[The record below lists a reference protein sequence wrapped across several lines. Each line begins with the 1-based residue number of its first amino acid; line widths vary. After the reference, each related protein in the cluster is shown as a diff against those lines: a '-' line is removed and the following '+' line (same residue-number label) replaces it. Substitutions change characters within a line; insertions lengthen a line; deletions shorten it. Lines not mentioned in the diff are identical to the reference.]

1 MSEAVKADLG
11 LIGLAVM
18 GQNLVLNMAENGFR
32 VAVFNR
38 TGERTDEFL
47 AGPAQGFSIT
57 GTKSLAEL
65 VAALKRPRRLM
76 LMVKA
81 GPAVDAVI
89 AELLPL
95 LEPGDIIID
104 GGNSHFE
111 DTERRLAELGGQGIR
126 FVGAGISG
134 GEEGA
139 RTGPSIMPGGD
150 SEAWPYIRDVFE
162 AIAAKVDGVPC
173 CRWLGGGGSGHFVK
187 MVHNG
192 IEYGDM
198 QLIAE
203 TYHMMLDL
211 LGLDHVR
218 MSTIFAEWNAG
229 RLESYLIEITA
240 RILAVRDA
248 DGEPLVGKILD
259 AAGQKGTGSW
269 TAASALAA
277 GVPLTLIAE
286 AVFARFLSALKD
298 ERVRASSLLPAPHF
312 EGVPRTDEFL
322 VSLEEALYSSK
333 LVSYAQGFQLL
344 AVASAEH
351 GWELDL
357 AGIALIWRGGCIIRS
372 VFLNDIAGALA
383 GGTPGSALLLAPF
396 FREALAAA
404 QDGWR
409 TVAATALRAGLPVP
423 ALASALTYFDG
434 YRSARLPANLI
445 QAQRDYFG
453 AHTFERTDSGRGQF
467 FHADWSE

>member
-111 DTERRLAELGGQGIR
+111 DTERRLAELGEQGIR

-372 VFLNDIAGALA
+372 VFLNDIAGAL
-383 GGTPGSALLLAPF
+383 GRGTPGSALLLAPF